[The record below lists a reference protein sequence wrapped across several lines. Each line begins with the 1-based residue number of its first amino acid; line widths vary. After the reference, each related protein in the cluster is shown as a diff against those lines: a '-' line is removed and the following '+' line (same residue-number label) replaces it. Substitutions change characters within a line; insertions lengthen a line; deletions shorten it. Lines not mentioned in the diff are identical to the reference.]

1 METLKSE
8 LIKTHSANNPLVS
21 IITPTYNHEK
31 FIGTCIESVLKQTYQ
46 NWEMI
51 IIDDG
56 STDKTGV
63 VVAKYDDDRIKYV
76 KQENLGIWKLSETYN
91 KALDM
96 SMGDLVAILEGDDA
110 WPNFKL
116 EEQVKDI

>member
-1 METLKSE
+1 MESLKLKSV
-8 LIKTHSANNPLVS
+8 KNHSVTQPLVS

-56 STDKTGV
+56 STDKTGFI
-63 VVAKYDDDRIKYV
+63 VAKYNDNRIRYV
-76 KQENLGIWKLSETYN
+76 KQENVGIWKLKGTYN
-91 KALDM
+91 KALNM
-96 SMGDLVAILEGDDA
+96 SSGNLIALHKPAGRA
-110 WPNFKL
+110 HLGKRLFGHHA
-116 EEQVKDI
+116 